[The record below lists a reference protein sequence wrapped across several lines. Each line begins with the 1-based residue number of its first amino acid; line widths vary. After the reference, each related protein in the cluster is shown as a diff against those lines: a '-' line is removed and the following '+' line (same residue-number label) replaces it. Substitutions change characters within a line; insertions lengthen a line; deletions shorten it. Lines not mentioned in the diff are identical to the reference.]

1 MDYFIPSTGAVLSAQ
16 QVQLNYGV
24 NPNSVDISNLNSFGI
39 YPVNPGTNLYPEYL
53 YEVTPQYT
61 IVGQYAE
68 QTFMATPR
76 PLALAK
82 ENASEAEKALS
93 NEQAE
98 LLIESSGV
106 NVNVWTG
113 AASQDPASRPPI
125 YNTLLN
131 EMASIGDNLATNLT
145 AIAAATSVDD
155 INNIVNPPSGI
166 ISTGRGS
173 GLGPEDL
180 NPSYYTQ
187 FNSATLTEADTEL
200 YVPGTATVIPY
211 DPGLPPPY
219 IFDSLGDCF
228 NPGNYV
234 IQIRVSAT
242 SEVIAE
248 FVVPL
253 NPLSQNVPF

>member
-1 MDYFIPSTGAVLSAQ
+1 MPQFYVPASGALY
-16 QVQLNYGV
+16 N
-24 NPNSVDISNLNSFGI
+24 DSNLKVNTGFPPTAAPGVLAANGI
-39 YPVNPGTNLYPEYL
+39 YTVSPTPDPYDSNLYTTEPAF
-53 YEVTPQYT
+53 T
-61 IVGQYAE
+61 IVGDYANE
-68 QTFMATPR
+68 SWVATPL
-76 PLALAK
+76 PLPTAK
-82 ENASEAEKALS
+82 ENATVEAKTAS
-93 NEQAE
+93 NTAAAD
-98 LLIESSGV
+98 LITASGV
-106 NVNVWTG
+106 NVDIWTG

-131 EMASIGDNLATNLT
+131 EMASIGDSLASTLT
-145 AIAAATSVDD
+145 AIDTATSVDE
-155 INNIVNPPSGI
+155 INNIIHPPTGI
-166 ISTGRGS
+166 INTGRGS

-180 NPSYYTQ
+180 NPSYYTE
-187 FNSATLTEADTEL
+187 FNSVSMTEAETEL

-219 IFDSLGDCF
+219 IFDSSGDCF

>member
-1 MDYFIPSTGAVLSAQ
+1 MEFYIAGSGQVLPANELQINTGFPPTTNPSALAA
-16 QVQLNYGV
+16 N
-24 NPNSVDISNLNSFGI
+24 GI
-39 YPVNPGTNLYPEYL
+39 YLINESPNPYDPDL
-53 YEVTPQYT
+53 YEPTAIYT
-61 IVGQYAE
+61 INGNYAD
-68 QTFMATPR
+68 QSWTAI
-76 PLALAK
+76 PLPLLTAK
-82 ENASEAEKALS
+82 ENASEEAKTAS
-93 NEQAE
+93 NTSAAN
-98 LLIESSGV
+98 LITASGV
-106 NVNVWTG
+106 NVDIWTG

-131 EMASIGDNLATNLT
+131 EMASIGDSLAATLT
-145 AIAAATSVDD
+145 AIDTATAVDD
-155 INNIVNPPSGI
+155 INNIIHPPTGI
-166 ISTGRGS
+166 INTGRGS

-180 NPSYYTQ
+180 NPSYYTE
-187 FNSATLTEADTEL
+187 FNSVSMTEAETEL

-219 IFDSLGDCF
+219 IFDSSGDCF